1 MPHTPQI
8 IPETSGFRV
17 LLADDHALF
26 RQGVRALLQLD
37 GYDVVGEAGD
47 GTELVRLAREL
58 RPDVA
63 VVDVSMPLMNGVD
76 AARELRSAAPDTKTL
91 LLTMHAERQLV
102 LRALEAGARGY
113 VLKSQSAE
121 DLEQAI
127 DAVARGESYLSPAVS
142 GAVVDAAL
150 GKTGDAPDPLTPRER
165 QVLQLIAE
173 GQTTRSM
180 AGLLGV
186 SVKTAETH
194 RTRLMKKLEIH
205 ETAGLVRYAIRN
217 GLATA

>member
-1 MPHTPQI
+1 MPHTPQLPI
-8 IPETSGFRV
+8 EASGFRI

-47 GTELVRLAREL
+47 GTELVRLARDL
-58 RPDVA
+58 KPDVA
-63 VVDVSMPLMNGVD
+63 VVDVSMPLLNGVD
-76 AARELRSAAPDTKTL
+76 AARELRSAAPETKTL
-91 LLTMHAERQLV
+91 LLTMHAEHRIV
-102 LRALEAGARGY
+102 LRALEAGAKGY
-113 VLKSQSAE
+113 VLKTQPAV

-150 GKTGDAPDPLTPRER
+150 GKTGDTPDPLTPRER
-165 QVLQLIAE
+165 QVLQHIAE
-173 GQTTRSM
+173 GRTTRSM

-186 SVKTAETH
+186 SIKTAETH
-194 RTRLMKKLEIH
+194 RTRLMRKLDIH

-217 GLATA
+217 GLVSA